1 MHNKRLPP
9 HQATQ
14 EKSCCSSFVRI
25 TPTARNAPPH
35 ILLNAHHVDRLQQ
48 GKNGL
53 VIILKGANAAEQI
66 PVAESSHI
74 IVDAIKADGKP
85 GRITLHEV
93 FEERPL
99 HATTFDLSDVRAIE
113 QHPVGAVVRFGLDGS
128 GRFEACENL
137 ETIEHMIDAAR

>member
-25 TPTARNAPPH
+25 SPTARNAPPH

-85 GRITLHEV
+85 GKITLHEIV
-93 FEERPL
+93 EKTPVHR
-99 HATTFDLSDVRAIE
+99 TTFDLANIRTIEPSDPGSLIRHGI
-113 QHPVGAVVRFGLDGS
+113 DGS
-128 GRFEACENL
+128 GRFEAFGSR
-137 ETIEHMIDAAR
+137 ARL